1 MSEELGVKM
10 ISAMK
15 KIQKVTM
22 TMALLMVALSMSAEK
37 YTGTIERFGEKM
49 KYTIDGGTV
58 TSKEG
63 PWLPPTDFIRS
74 PNVTAL
80 GIVRM
85 DVEPGE
91 TIRLTAERVKGTSEW
106 YKKCEVHFDE
116 IMVAGEGKA
125 EYYIKVP
132 DNKET
137 IIGKVIYYGRNSAL
151 EYNIV
156 YTVKKKVNTA
166 TDTYRGKAD
175 VAIAFEDPDGYV
187 NYTIT
192 GRNFRKVGNSSTE
205 LEADYFVGEKVTVTC
220 DGTTVSAGA
229 PYESYIS
236 YDGDE
241 KRQMK
246 GSVQA
251 TYTIHRDGD
260 SDQGRNTI
268 QIGCCMNELSPGS
281 FQNCGG
287 VTVHVN
293 IIDPGSTFVRP
304 PVSTIKW
311 DNVVYDN
318 NCPICGSEYSEF
330 DPNGYSVGASYSCTK
345 DPDDTRF
352 EIIPGKVIFGNTRI
366 RTEEEELGIDYGD
379 QEKAII
385 IEKNSEVEFTND
397 HGVPIWTVIKGGIRG
412 INLKPLKGSGG
423 SFLFYTPHIKAV
435 PFGTVFVIQNYGNSS
450 RVYLLSGSMEVTSK
464 KTGKKVTLKPG
475 QASTV
480 SADGQQKVQQF
491 DIKKAA
497 KKFGISDAA
506 LQGQVT
512 TTAATKRYE
521 LERAIVK
528 YKVTQGN
535 QQGAMAKAFDQ
546 YGRNERRELRMGDQ
560 TSIALTQ
567 GSISYAL
574 DKNKKIAK
582 RTKDA
587 DLNFLDFTTPIMKKL
602 NLQKKGTA
610 TVMGKTCTLYTG
622 KNVEYYVWK
631 GLVLKKVQ
639 KEKNG
644 STTIHEATSIEEPT
658 SIDATMF
665 KLPNGYT
672 VK

>member
-1 MSEELGVKM
+1 M

-63 PWLPPTDFIRS
+63 PWLPPTDYIRS
-74 PNVTAL
+74 PNVKAW
-80 GIVRM
+80 GVVRM

-91 TIRLTAERVKGTSEW
+91 TVRLTAERVKGTSEW
-106 YKKCEVHFDE
+106 YKKCEVHLDDK
-116 IMVAGEGKA
+116 MVAGEGKA

-137 IIGKVIYYGRNSAL
+137 IVGKVIYYGRNSAL

-220 DGTTVSAGA
+220 DGTTVSAGD

-246 GSVQA
+246 GSVKA
-251 TYTIHRDGD
+251 TYTIHKDGD
-260 SDQGRNTI
+260 GDQARNTI
-268 QIGCCMNELSPGS
+268 HIGCCMNELSPGA

-293 IIDPGSTFVRP
+293 IIDPSTTFVTP
-304 PVSTIKW
+304 PPSTIKW
-311 DNVVYDN
+311 DDVVYDN
-318 NCPICGSEYSEF
+318 NCPFCGSEYSEF
-330 DPNGYSVGASYSCTK
+330 DPNNYAIDATYSCTK
-345 DPDDTRF
+345 DPDDKRITI
-352 EIIPGKVIFGNTRI
+352 EPGKVIFGNTRI
-366 RTEEEELGIDYGD
+366 RTGQDELGIDYGD

-397 HGVPIWTVIKGGIRG
+397 HGVPIWTVIKGGIKG

-423 SFLFYTPHIKAV
+423 SFLFYTPRPQVQAIPH
-435 PFGTVFVIQNYGNSS
+435 GTVFVIQSDGNNTS

-582 RTKDA
+582 RTQDA
-587 DLNFLDFTTPIMKKL
+587 DLNFLDLSTPLMKKL

-644 STTIHEATSIEEPT
+644 STTIHECTSIEEPT
-658 SIDATMF
+658 SMDATMF